1 MGYGEV
7 IRVAVVEDDPPQL
20 ALVCRTL
27 AAHSDLKVV
36 GAYPNGKEALEA
48 LIDPDPAVKHAD
60 VVLIDLGLPDLSGA
74 EVARRLALIDRPPQ
88 LVVLTAQGE
97 RGKALEALHAGASG
111 YLLKGS
117 LSELPDAVRIAASGG
132 SIIAPAIAR
141 FLLDEV
147 RISRRPGDLAGVSLG
162 ELARSN
168 HAGPSS
174 GDADG
179 RTPLTKR
186 EVEVL
191 ALLAKGMTYDDAA
204 RMLGISLGTIQSHVK
219 SLYRK
224 LEVTSKAEA
233 AAEAVRRG
241 LAWS

>member
-1 MGYGEV
+1 MNQGAK
-7 IRVAVVEDDPPQL
+7 IRVGVVEDDPHQL

-27 AAHSDLKVV
+27 ASFSDLHVV
-36 GAYPNGKEALEA
+36 GAYENATKAMAG
-48 LIDPDPAVKHAD
+48 LIDSDPAVKVAD
-60 VVLIDLGLPDLSGA
+60 VVLIDLGLPDLPGA
-74 EVARRLALIDRPPQ
+74 ELARRLIAIDRPPEV
-88 LVVLTAQGE
+88 VVLTAHGE
-97 RGKALEALHAGASG
+97 RSMALEALRAGACG

-117 LSELPDAVRIAASGG
+117 PSELPAAVRIAAAGG

-147 RISRRPGDLAGVSLG
+147 RIYRRTGDASGVSLG
-162 ELARSN
+162 EFARGEASN
-168 HAGPSS
+168 NA
-174 GDADG
+174 GDAEG

-186 EVEVL
+186 EREVL
-191 ALLAKGMTYDDAA
+191 ALLAKGMTYEETA

>member
-1 MGYGEV
+1 MSYGEV

-36 GAYPNGKEALEA
+36 GAYSNGKEALEA
-48 LIDPDPAVKHAD
+48 LIDSDPAVKHAD

-111 YLLKGS
+111 YLLKGN
-117 LSELPDAVRIAASGG
+117 LSELPDAVRIAAAGG

-168 HAGPSS
+168 SHGPA

>member
-1 MGYGEV
+1 MNHGKV
-7 IRVAVVEDDPPQL
+7 IRIAVVEDDPPQL

-27 AAHSDLKVV
+27 AAHPDLNVI
-36 GAYPNGKEALEA
+36 GAYPNGKEALAA
-48 LIDPDPAVKHAD
+48 LIDPDPAVKIAD
-60 VVLIDLGLPDLSGA
+60 VVLLDLGLPDLAGA
-74 EVARRLALIDRPPQ
+74 EVARRLAAQERPPQ
-88 LVVLTAQGE
+88 LVVLTAHGE
-97 RGKALEALHAGASG
+97 RSKALEALHAGASG

-117 LSELPDAVRIAASGG
+117 LSELPDAVRIAAAGG

-141 FLLDEV
+141 YLLDEV
-147 RISRRPGDLAGVSLG
+147 RISRRPGDFSGMSLG

-168 HAGPSS
+168 SLGP
-174 GDADG
+174 GDGEG

-191 ALLAKGMTYDDAA
+191 ALLAKGMTYEDAA